1 MSEVTGTVE
10 AVSHKF
16 DKLSLKVNDVWY
28 ATKKEY
34 APAFEINKGD
44 EVVFDD
50 GGKKYLNRV
59 RKLTASTTAAPTG
72 GTGSVKR
79 TPGFPV
85 GVDTKDRSIVRQNSL
100 AHAVRLVSEV
110 VGVTPAKTQAE
121 REKQMEFLTALTL
134 DVARMFEGYSSGDD
148 DAAAASAMI
157 EKAKEEAKA
166 EE

>member
-1 MSEVTGTVE
+1 MAEVTGTVE

-34 APAFEINKGD
+34 APAFEINRGD
-44 EVVFDD
+44 EVQFDD
-50 GGKKYLNRV
+50 GGKKYLSKV
-59 RKLTASTTAAPTG
+59 RKLTSSSGATAPANTG
-72 GTGSVKR
+72 TKR

-100 AHAVRLVSEV
+100 SHAVKLVSTV
-110 VGVTPAKTQAE
+110 VGPTTAKTFEE
-121 REKQMEFLTALTL
+121 REKQVEALANL
-134 DVARMFEGYSSGDD
+134 SVEVARIFEGYSSGDD
-148 DAAAASAMI
+148 DAAEAAALL
-157 EKAKEEAKA
+157 EAKEEKS